1 MTTALTAGLTPLPK
15 SRFSLRKEFS
25 ISLELRPG
33 NQDILHLQVAFQ
45 FSLMAYKT
53 SQILFFL
60 NIWGPLHWFMWQS
73 DTAYWWLRDW
83 NSLVAH
89 SMEPRA
95 GEQPG
100 HEGWWEM
107 HAVLCCSPMS
117 ALGPDHIRC
126 VESAGL
132 YLEGGGRLQ
141 HIPGNN
147 QVLFTAER
155 GLKGLCK
162 MMGGKRAAPMEKSLL
177 FKKSL
182 HEVTTQSKHGT
193 VSLEK
198 LQSQQHSARSHLTVL
213 PRLIFSGMLL
223 P

>member
-1 MTTALTAGLTPLPK
+1 
-15 SRFSLRKEFS
+15 
-25 ISLELRPG
+25 
-33 NQDILHLQVAFQ
+33 
-45 FSLMAYKT
+45 
-53 SQILFFL
+53 
-60 NIWGPLHWFMWQS
+60 
-73 DTAYWWLRDW
+73 
-83 NSLVAH
+83 
-89 SMEPRA
+89 MEPRA

-100 HEGWWEM
+100 HEGWWGM

-162 MMGGKRAAPMEKSLL
+162 MMGGKKSC
-177 FKKSL
+177 S
-182 HEVTTQSKHGT
+182 HG
-193 VSLEK
+193 EK
-198 LQSQQHSARSHLTVL
+198 LAVQEKLT
-213 PRLIFSGMLL
+213 
-223 P
+223 